1 MARRSGRPRLR
12 AEGARLADAVKV
24 TAYLSDMRW
33 SQPYRQCLLSVF
45 PGNAK
50 PAATLINLNRPV
62 VPGSRLTIEVTAAVA
77 P

>member
-1 MARRSGRPRLR
+1 
-12 AEGARLADAVKV
+12 
-24 TAYLSDMRW
+24 MRW

>member
-1 MARRSGRPRLR
+1 M
-12 AEGARLADAVKV
+12 KV